1 MFLLNQ
7 TPCASFQ
14 GPRAHLRGDF
24 EADIRL
30 HRCHM
35 LLGNAD
41 GYLQVFGK
49 FHFDSL
55 VSPVVMKKQLQHRD
69 IVRGSRPFTSFIQI
83 KLSLLVT
90 GQQPHRGPL
99 QKREGALQ
107 SQPGMPRSLVEVFRA
122 SW

>member
-1 MFLLNQ
+1 MIVPTAFNIEPISYL
-7 TPCASFQ
+7 TIRGIYQ
-14 GPRAHLRGDF
+14 GPHAHLRGDF

-55 VSPVVMKKQLQHRD
+55 VSPLVMKKTVTKSEFVKRHRLY
-69 IVRGSRPFTSFIQI
+69 GYPI
-83 KLSLLVT
+83 KINMSET
-90 GQQPHRGPL
+90 I
-99 QKREGALQ
+99 
-107 SQPGMPRSLVEVFRA
+107 S
-122 SW
+122 